1 MCSYKNSVFEKRNF
15 YLLLFLILA
24 VSANVNSRSGK
35 NKDTDILPRAQS
47 SSVLTNGAAS
57 LSKNIDG
64 DNYAVTVTTA
74 ATGNLGARIN
84 EALTTAKTRMPQ
96 CIVKV
101 EPSAQIISTQII
113 VPENCTLQF
122 LAGTF
127 NFAVD
132 GTAILLKSKSSLRGI
147 NKELTVLKENHIGK
161 NVRSTVRSY
170 GIRQYPF
177 EGTDEGLYL
186 SDFQINGEGI
196 TLNYDAAYTT
206 ITIGNVKR
214 ALIERVYLK
223 STNTLGLNIGGAN
236 LSGDTNDFYA
246 DTVTVQDCLFEGV
259 ATNNLNIVNARNV
272 IFTRNTIL
280 KPGKLTAS
288 GFVAN
293 AHGMDIETHHRWD
306 KLENLIISNN
316 IFDFRGSAGEA
327 TGNIGHGIAG
337 NNGDGSRYVGLINI
351 SNNVFI
357 GGDVHKFNDANKNG
371 FYDAGDVWKPSN
383 NMACGIFLANNF
395 QDVIIADNQIRRVSQ
410 AGIYLGG
417 VWRAYVSGN
426 AIQNNGGS
434 VSAIILDSTKY
445 SVVRDNYTS
454 YLKSADYAV
463 KADGENWGATNTAI
477 SEINNSDYN
486 KFYNN
491 NGFSFAPLVGS
502 NSQNADSEIVEKAK
516 KTPVSQATT
525 TPPPAAA
532 TTATDFGNQKIV
544 PAVIN
549 ITDRLDLTVAEG
561 IYTAFNK
568 TRQTQT
574 VNLTDSAF
582 VAGDRFQVIKLDA
595 NSGLLRIG
603 VPKGKFLI
611 WNGSYKTKGFF
622 QTSQAGAAVR
632 LTCLDERTCVVTE
645 QTMNWRFVSNSP
657 RPIAK
662 RKILP

>member
-1 MCSYKNSVFEKRNF
+1 M
-15 YLLLFLILA
+15 LFLIVVL
-24 VSANVNSRSGK
+24 SATIFSQSDK
-35 NKDTDILPRAQS
+35 NKDVNPFRRVES
-47 SSVLTNGAAS
+47 SSALANNAAFPR
-57 LSKNIDG
+57 KAFDG
-64 DNYAVTVTTA
+64 DDYAVTVTTA
-74 ATGNLGARIN
+74 ANGNLGVRIH
-84 EALTTAKTRMPQ
+84 EALTTAKTQMAQ

-101 EPSAQIISTQII
+101 EPSAQVISTQII

-132 GTAILLKSKSSLRGI
+132 GAAILLKSKSSLRGI
-147 NKELTVLKENHIGK
+147 SKELTVLKENHIGK

-186 SDFQINGEGI
+186 SDFQINGDGI

-206 ITIGNVKR
+206 IALGNVKR
-214 ALIERVYLK
+214 TLVERVYLK
-223 STNTLGLNIGGAN
+223 STNTLGLNVGGAN

-280 KPGKLTAS
+280 KPGKMTAS

-293 AHGMDIETHHRWD
+293 AHGIDIETHHRWD
-306 KLENLIISNN
+306 RLENLIISYN
-316 IFDFRGSAGEA
+316 IFDFRGSAGESV
-327 TGNIGHGIAG
+327 GNIGHGIAG

-357 GGDVHKFNDANKNG
+357 GGDVHKFTDANKNG
-371 FYDAGDVWKPSN
+371 FYDSGETWNPVN
-383 NMACGIFLANNF
+383 NMACGIFIANNF
-395 QDVIIADNQIRRVSQ
+395 QDVSITNNQIRRVSQ

-454 YLKSADYAV
+454 YLKSNDYGV
-463 KADGENWGATNTAI
+463 KSDTENWGATNTAI
-477 SEINNSDYN
+477 SETNDSDYN

-491 NGFSFAPLVGS
+491 NGFSAPSLIGS
-502 NSQNADSEIVEKAK
+502 NSENGDLNIVGKAK
-516 KTPVSQATT
+516 QV
-525 TPPPAAA
+525 
-532 TTATDFGNQKIV
+532 FGGGESAIASGGVKIIPTV
-544 PAVIN
+544 LN
-549 ITDRLDLTVAEG
+549 ITDRLNLTVTEG
-561 IYTAFNK
+561 IYSAFNK
-568 TRQTQT
+568 TNTTQT
-574 VNLTDSAF
+574 VNLADSSF
-582 VAGDRFQVIKLDA
+582 VAGNHYQVIKLDA
-595 NSGLLRIG
+595 NAGLLRIS
-603 VPKGKFLI
+603 VPGGKFLV
-611 WNGSYKTKGFF
+611 WNGSYNTKGFF
-622 QTSQAGAAVR
+622 QTTQAGATIK
-632 LTCLDERTCVVTE
+632 LTCLDADTCVVTE
-645 QTMNWRFVSNSP
+645 QTMNWSFVTN
-657 RPIAK
+657 
-662 RKILP
+662 